1 MVFGCCHTPMN
12 GCTGAA
18 RHPPSLPSSPPHDP
32 FALTWYLC
40 CFLGCSQPM
49 LADVNAEPPV
59 VPANHVATEEK
70 EKMRRLAEIERKKI
84 EQKER
89 NADGNAKHLAALAEA
104 EAEKSERIRRETQM
118 DLETQNAEIAA
129 ATEAIRDESAINV
142 STVSTD
148 DDFYDLSSDD
158 EAPASEG
165 NGVAS
170 GGAPEQVTKT
180 PDCRPP
186 QAPRPLED
194 ADIGDWEQP
203 SLSQI
208 LVEFYEERDPE
219 GLHDIATIQDVAVRY
234 QDKRSELRE
243 KLCAKYPS
251 NDSPSKYECEWT
263 FSQDARHPRIAIN
276 SPTDP
281 GETMMFP
288 CCDLLPLCPTTPPMR
303 RLRSAVLCRAPL
315 TGRSSAVLYGPLCPL
330 LSHLQVSW
338 RK

>member
-1 MVFGCCHTPMN
+1 
-12 GCTGAA
+12 
-18 RHPPSLPSSPPHDP
+18 
-32 FALTWYLC
+32 
-40 CFLGCSQPM
+40 M

-59 VPANHVATEEK
+59 VP
-70 EKMRRLAEIERKKI
+70 
-84 EQKER
+84 
-89 NADGNAKHLAALAEA
+89 
-104 EAEKSERIRRETQM
+104 
-118 DLETQNAEIAA
+118 
-129 ATEAIRDESAINV
+129 AIRDESAINV

-194 ADIGDWEQP
+194 ADVGDWEQS
-203 SLSQI
+203 SLTQM
-208 LVEFYEERDPE
+208 LVEFYEERDPG
-219 GLHDIATIQDVAVRY
+219 GLHDVATIQDVAVRH

-251 NDSPSKYECEWT
+251 NDSPSKHECEWT
-263 FSQDARHPRIAIN
+263 FSQDARHPSVAIN

-281 GETMMFP
+281 GETVGN
-288 CCDLLPLCPTTPPMR
+288 D
-303 RLRSAVLCRAPL
+303 
-315 TGRSSAVLYGPLCPL
+315 
-330 LSHLQVSW
+330 VSML
-338 RK
+338 